1 VECFRPIML
10 SASSSIR
17 CSSLAD
23 LCLYGWVSAVC
34 CLICCLWMCVHIW
47 RCLSVSLTDCL
58 SISSYLSVYLS
69 LSAFFCHTISACFCL
84 ILSPWICCHIYCTF
98 LCDILSLCLSLCS
111 FEALSTID
119 LYVDHDMIVAV
130 DEVNFA
136 FLLFKALFLW
146 LESWKWMCSDD
157 LQWPRCRD
165 DSSTFSW
172 NPLWSCLFS
181 EFCVV

>member
-1 VECFRPIML
+1 MVECL
-10 SASSSIR
+10 QSAVSSVVFG
-17 CSSLAD
+17 CVFTYD
-23 LCLYGWVSAVC
+23 VVCLFLWLIVWVSVC
-34 CLICCLWMCVHIW
+34 L
-47 RCLSVSLTDCL
+47 
-58 SISSYLSVYLS
+58 SSYLSVYLS